1 MHVQVPQMAN
11 GMMKVWSIQ
20 HMILAKMDV
29 LQSFVLY
36 YIFFDAK
43 YDQSY
48 WMLQEV
54 NILQT

>member
-1 MHVQVPQMAN
+1 
-11 GMMKVWSIQ
+11 
-20 HMILAKMDV
+20 MDV